1 MTDPEPLF
9 SCFSTVSKWTRLT
22 SNLCVQVTFQREY
35 LQMRD
40 KRVVALDWVL
50 SVQPRV
56 KRKSTVLLVLPPITG
71 DAFTVSA
78 LCCLATRRGFR
89 TLVFNR
95 RGHGGSVLT
104 TPKLQ
109 SSCDPSYLRQV

>member
-1 MTDPEPLF
+1 
-9 SCFSTVSKWTRLT
+9 
-22 SNLCVQVTFQREY
+22 
-35 LQMRD
+35 MRD
-40 KRVVALDWVL
+40 KGVVALDWAL
-50 SVQPRV
+50 SVQPRA

-78 LCCLATRRGFR
+78 LCCLATWRGFR
-89 TLVFNR
+89 TLMFNR

-109 SSCDPSYLRQV
+109 SSCDPSYLRQVCIGVQKVCVCVCVCVLSLIHISEPTRPN